1 MDFDK
6 WLEEAGVKLDQLKG
20 DAYAKLKAEKAK
32 LDTETRRKCRAFWV
46 PVGIGFG
53 VLCFFAGMWIG

>member
-32 LDTETRRKCRAFWV
+32 LDTETRRKCRVFWV
-46 PVGIGFG
+46 PVGLVFG
-53 VLCFFAGMWIG
+53 AVCFCAGLWIG

>member
-20 DAYAKLKAEKAK
+20 DAYAKLKAEKRLGASAGSSGH
-32 LDTETRRKCRAFWV
+32 RRR
-46 PVGIGFG
+46 
-53 VLCFFAGMWIG
+53 L

>member
-32 LDTETRRKCRAFWV
+32 LDTETRRKCRLF
-46 PVGIGFG
+46 
-53 VLCFFAGMWIG
+53 

>member
-32 LDTETRRKCRAFWV
+32 LDTETRRKCRLFWAPAAAV
-46 PVGIGFG
+46 TFVLGISGG
-53 VLCFFAGMWIG
+53 HWFF